1 MNKLKTI
8 GLTAIITIG
17 IMIIG
22 YTLIPKDNP
31 TGGAVQNAPTYTV
44 ATTTHYTIGDD
55 ISSKVLNAKS
65 RRAYVRICNDT
76 PSHLVSQD
84 VYVNLSST
92 PIIATT
98 SAHTV
103 IENDECWEIT
113 RDNLYVG
120 EIQLMTETSSSTN
133 AVKVM
138 ELSD

>member
-1 MNKLKTI
+1 MNKLTTI
-8 GLTAIITIG
+8 FFTILITAG
-17 IMIIG
+17 VIIG
-22 YTLIPKDNP
+22 GYSLLPDP
-31 TGGAVQNAPTYTV
+31 ATGGAVQNAPTY
-44 ATTTHYTIGDD
+44 ATATSTHYAIGND

-76 PSHLVSQD
+76 PSHGMSQD

-92 PIIATT
+92 PITATT
-98 SAHTV
+98 SAYTV

-113 RDNLYVG
+113 RDNLYIG